1 MARVSPISNNCFF
14 KRWMKIF
21 HHFWL
26 DLADENH
33 VVLVVGFFP
42 NLVAENGRTLQAG
55 RSISPSTGRNLTG
68 LDLRMKVGYL
78 AILWR
83 E

>member
-1 MARVSPISNNCFF
+1 M
-14 KRWMKIF
+14 F

-33 VVLVVGFFP
+33 VVLVVCCF
-42 NLVAENGRTLQAG
+42 LSKSRWLKNGRSLQAG

-68 LDLRMKVGYL
+68 LDLRMKGGYL
-78 AILWR
+78 AILWQMSALAPS
-83 E
+83 